1 MSNPDSTVQVPE
13 PPLEAISADGPAALA
28 REVERIVTDHNTKRP
43 TTAWGPQDHV
53 LAEILRPGDQLVI
66 RDLEQYEPQ
75 PVAPRGSVDVYD
87 APSFVAL
94 VQRHSDDRT
103 TLWAQQPAT
112 GAPIPSITAVFD
124 DHTDANIAGWREHR
138 ARLVVRMDP
147 DWVAWSQVDKKALD
161 QIQLAEFLTDQ
172 LHTIAQP
179 RAAELIPAVSTFATK
194 RNVTFSQGI
203 NLDTGETQFT
213 YVDKAGEDAGTE
225 RLPNRLTLNVRPFY
239 GSSVTTLEVWLR
251 YRLSEG
257 RLRFTLERI
266 RPDRAQEA
274 AWGDMCDEIA
284 AGLGDGLPIW
294 QGAAPAPL
302 R

>member
-1 MSNPDSTVQVPE
+1 MSTNDPTVQVPE
-13 PPLEAISADGPAALA
+13 PPLEAIDADGPAALA

-43 TTAWGPQDHV
+43 ATAWAPQDHV

-75 PVAPRGSVDVYD
+75 PVAPRGTTVVYD
-87 APSFVAL
+87 APSFTRL
-94 VQRHSDDRT
+94 VQRHADART
-103 TLWAQQPAT
+103 TLWARQPAT
-112 GAPIPSITAVFD
+112 GATIPSVTAVFD
-124 DHTDANIAGWREHR
+124 DHTDANTAGWREHR
-138 ARLVVRMDP
+138 AQLKVRMDP
-147 DWVAWSQVDKKALD
+147 DWVAWSQVDKKPMD

-179 RAAELIPAVSTFATK
+179 RAAELIPAVSTFSTK

-213 YVDKAGEDAGTE
+213 YVDQRGETAGTE
-225 RLPNRLTLNVRPFY
+225 TLPNKLTLNVRPFY
-239 GSSVTTLEVWLR
+239 GSSVAALEVWLR
-251 YRLSEG
+251 YRITEG
-257 RLRFTLERI
+257 KLRFTLERI
-266 RPDRAQEA
+266 RPDRAEEA

-284 AGLGDGLPIW
+284 AGLGEDLPIW
-294 QGAAPAPL
+294 QGTAPDPL